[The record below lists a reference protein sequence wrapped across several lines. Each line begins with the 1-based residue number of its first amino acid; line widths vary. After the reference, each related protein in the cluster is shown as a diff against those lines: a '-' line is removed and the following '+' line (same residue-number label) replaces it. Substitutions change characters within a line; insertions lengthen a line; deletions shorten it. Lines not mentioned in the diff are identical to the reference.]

1 MIMKKKIFFAAVAL
15 VALASC
21 TSDDF
26 IGENNNSPNLEEAS
40 NAIVFSSGA
49 KATTRADIYGGAAA
63 TLLGNKF
70 YVTGVKGDGVPANM
84 SKVFQSYSVEWGA
97 NTAGQTE
104 SNSSNWEYVGKTHDF
119 TSTTGVSTQ
128 SIKYWDLSSDY
139 YDFAAYSL
147 GIGTGTPTPTTA
159 TGTAIDYANATSAA
173 YTLSGTREKLSN
185 CYITDMITVAKAD
198 YKNVVQLKFRALT
211 SKVRIAMYETIP
223 GYSVKDVRF
232 YVDDATTVGNNTT
245 ITNTTATL
253 FGTNAFYESG
263 TYTVSF
269 PHIGKNDATADH
281 NQAHVAI
288 SGTTTSGNTQAFGTL
303 NYNASA
309 EGSEAAGGYMGR
321 SSKEPSFAGTAPH
334 YQTVLPNADG
344 KVLEL
349 RVNYTL
355 VSIDGS
361 GEEITV
367 HGAKAFVPA
376 AYTKWLPNYAYTYIF
391 KLSDNS
397 TGWTNP
403 SDASDET
410 LAGLFPITFDAVVLD
425 SEDATKE
432 QTTITTVALP
442 SITTYMKGHVYSAND
457 SYPAGDIYLQV
468 MNGGTLVN
476 DLNAS
481 GKSFLY
487 TLSDVDATEAEVMD
501 ALNIVASEASGI
513 ITGRNGLV
521 LTPATFDPTVA
532 AIPGEDGNNITVTP
546 GQAVKFTAAAA
557 GTYAYVYQVSDGAD
571 TDVLLAETLTT
582 APTGWPTD
590 WYTDAAGTTTA
601 PTTFAAGT
609 YYKKMYTN
617 LNKVLAVKVIRVLQ

>member
-1 MIMKKKIFFAAVAL
+1 MKKNLFFAAVAI
-15 VALASC
+15 ALASC

-26 IGENNNSPNLEEAS
+26 VGENNNSPNVPQNDSQITFGLGV
-40 NAIVFSSGA
+40 NR
-49 KATTRADIYGGAAA
+49 TTRADIYGSAAA
-63 TLLGNKF
+63 ELLGNKF
-70 YVTGVKGDGVPANM
+70 YVTGVKGDGTPANM

-97 NTAGQTE
+97 NTAGTTE

-119 TSTTGVSTQ
+119 TATTSVSSQT
-128 SIKYWDLSSDY
+128 IKYWDLSNAY

-147 GIGTGTPTPTTA
+147 GSGTSKA
-159 TGTAIDYANATSAA
+159 TGTAIDYASAATAA
-173 YTLSGTREKLSN
+173 YTLEGTRDQLAQ
-185 CYITDMITVAKAD
+185 CYISDMITVAKAN
-198 YKNVVQLKFRALT
+198 YKNVVQLKFRSMGA
-211 SKVRIAMYETIP
+211 KVRIAMYETIP
-223 GYSVKDVRF
+223 GYSVKDVYF
-232 YVDDATTVGNNTT
+232 YEDDATAVGS
-245 ITNTTATL
+245 ITNTAATL
-253 FGTNAFYESG
+253 IGANAFEG
-263 TYTVSF
+263 GGKYTISF
-269 PHIGKNDATADH
+269 PTIGISNASDPDY

-288 SGTTTSGNTQAFGTL
+288 TGTATSTESKQAFGAL
-303 NYNASA
+303 NYEASA
-309 EGSEAAGGYMGR
+309 EGQEDNTVKYMGR
-321 SSKEPSFAGTAPH
+321 SSQSPSFAGSGD
-334 YQTVLPNADG
+334 YQTVLPKADG
-344 KVLEL
+344 TVLEL

-361 GEEITV
+361 GETITV

-376 AYTKWLPNYAYTYIF
+376 AYTKWLPNFAYTYIF

-425 SEDATKE
+425 SEETGK

-442 SITTYMKGHVYSAND
+442 SITTYMKGHDYSAKN

-476 DLNAS
+476 DLKAT

-487 TLSDVDATEAEVMD
+487 TLSADKTEVEVMD
-501 ALNIVASEASGI
+501 ALNIVASEASGK

-521 LTPATFDPTVA
+521 LTPASFDATVT
-532 AIPGEDGNNITVTP
+532 AIPGEDGNDITVTA
-546 GQAVKFTAAAA
+546 GQAVKFTATA
-557 GTYAYVYQVSDGAD
+557 GTYAYVYLVSDGTD
-571 TDVLLAETLTT
+571 TDVLLAETLTAEPADWAT
-582 APTGWPTD
+582 AGV
-590 WYTDAAGTTTA
+590 WYTDAAGTTAA

-617 LNKVLAVKVIRVLQ
+617 LNKVFAVKVIKVQ

>member
-1 MIMKKKIFFAAVAL
+1 MIMKKKFFYAALAI

-26 IGENNNSPNLEEAS
+26 VGEINTSPNVPTDTQQITFGLGV
-40 NAIVFSSGA
+40 NR
-49 KATTRADIYGGAAA
+49 TTRADIYGSAAA
-63 TLLGNKF
+63 ELLGSKF
-70 YVTGVKGDGVPANM
+70 YVTGVKGDGTPASM
-84 SKVFQSYSVEWGA
+84 SDVFKSYSVEWGA
-97 NTAGQTE
+97 NTAGTTE

-119 TSTTGVSTQ
+119 TATTSVTSQT
-128 SIKYWDLSSDY
+128 IKYWDLSNAY

-147 GIGTGTPTPTTA
+147 GNGTTKA
-159 TGTAIDYANATSAA
+159 TGTAINYANATTAA
-173 YTLSGTREKLSN
+173 YTLSGNRDVLSQ
-185 CYITDMITVAKAD
+185 CYISDMITVAKAN
-198 YKNVVQLKFRALT
+198 YKNVVQLKFRSMGA
-211 SKVRIAMYETIP
+211 KVRIAMYETIP
-223 GYSVKDVRF
+223 GYSVKDVYF
-232 YVDDATTVGNNTT
+232 YEDDATAVGT
-245 ITNTTATL
+245 ITNTAATL
-253 FGTNAFYESG
+253 IGTNAFEGGG

-269 PHIGKNDATADH
+269 PTIGIANAANPDY

-288 SGTTTSGNTQAFGTL
+288 TGTPTSTESTQAFGEL
-303 NYNASA
+303 NYNAA
-309 EGSEAAGGYMGR
+309 KEGSEAAGNYLGR
-321 SSKEPSFAGTAPH
+321 SSQSPSFAGTGTF
-334 YQTVLPNADG
+334 YQTVLPKADG
-344 KVLEL
+344 TVLEL

-376 AYTKWLPNYAYTYIF
+376 AYTKWLPNFAYTYIF

-403 SDASDET
+403 GDASDET
-410 LAGLFPITFDAVVLD
+410 LAGLFPITFDAVILD
-425 SEDATKE
+425 SEDANKE

-442 SITTYMKGHVYSAND
+442 SITTYMKGHVYSAKN

-476 DLNAS
+476 DLDAA

-487 TLSDVDATEAEVMD
+487 TLSADKTEAEVMD
-501 ALNIVASEASGI
+501 ALNIVASEASGT

-521 LTPATFDPTVA
+521 LTPADFVATVT
-532 AIPGEDGNNITVTP
+532 AIPGEDGNDITVAA
-546 GQAVKFTAAAA
+546 GEAVKFTGAA

-571 TDVLLAETLTT
+571 TDVLLAETLTA
-582 APTGWPTD
+582 APADWSTTGVWF
-590 WYTDAAGTTTA
+590 TDAAGTTAA
-601 PTTFAAGT
+601 PAAFAAGT

-617 LNKVLAVKVIRVLQ
+617 LNKVFAVKVIKVQ

>member
-1 MIMKKKIFFAAVAL
+1 MMKKNLFFAAVAL

-21 TSDDF
+21 ASDDYV
-26 IGENNNSPNLEEAS
+26 GENNNSPNSGKAS
-40 NAIVFSSGA
+40 DAIEFSSGT
-49 KATTRADIYGGAAA
+49 KATTRADTYGAAAA

-70 YVTGVKGDGVPANM
+70 YVTGVKGDGTPANM
-84 SKVFQSYSVEWGA
+84 SKVFQSYSVDWGA
-97 NTAGQTE
+97 NTSGTTE
-104 SNSSNWEYVGKTHDF
+104 SNSSNWEYVGRTHDF
-119 TSTTGVSTQ
+119 TATTGVSSQT
-128 SIKYWDLSSDY
+128 IKYWDLSNAY

-147 GIGTGTPTPTTA
+147 GTGTPKA
-159 TGTAIDYANATSAA
+159 TGTAIDYANATTAA
-173 YTLSGTREKLSN
+173 YTLEGDRDKLSK
-185 CYITDMITVAKAD
+185 CYITDMITVAKSD
-198 YKNVVQLKFRALT
+198 YKNVVQLKFRSLA

-232 YVDDATTVGNNTT
+232 YVDDATTAVGNNTT
-245 ITNTTATL
+245 ITNTDATL

-263 TYTVSF
+263 KYTVSF
-269 PHIGKNDATADH
+269 PTIGISNASDPDY

-288 SGTTTSGNTQAFGTL
+288 SGTTTSGNTQAFGAL
-303 NYNASA
+303 NYIASA
-309 EGSEAAGGYMGR
+309 ERSEGSGNFMGR
-321 SSKEPSFAGTAPH
+321 SSQLPSFAGTEPY

-376 AYTKWLPNYAYTYIF
+376 AYTKWLPNFAYTYIF

-403 SDASDET
+403 SDANDET

-425 SEDATKE
+425 SEDASKE

-442 SITTYMKGHVYSAND
+442 SITTYMKGHDYSAKN

-468 MNGGTLVN
+468 MNGGTLVD
-476 DLNAS
+476 DLNGS

-487 TLSDVDATEAEVMD
+487 TLSADKTEAEVMD
-501 ALNIVASEASGI
+501 ALNIVSSDVSGK

-521 LTPATFDPTVA
+521 LTPATFDATVE
-532 AIPGEDGNNITVTP
+532 AIPGEDGNDITVNV
-546 GQAVKFTAAAA
+546 GEAVKFTAAV
-557 GTYAYVYQVSDGAD
+557 GTYAYVYLVSDDDD
-571 TDVLLAETLTT
+571 TDVLLAETLTA

-590 WYTDAAGTTTA
+590 WYTSAAGTTAA
-601 PTTFAAGT
+601 PATFVAGT

-617 LNKVLAVKVIRVLQ
+617 LNKVLAVKVIKVE

>member
-1 MIMKKKIFFAAVAL
+1 MKKNLFFAAMAI
-15 VALASC
+15 ALASC

-26 IGENNNSPNLEEAS
+26 VGENNNSPNVPTNDSQITFGLGV
-40 NAIVFSSGA
+40 NRM
-49 KATTRADIYGGAAA
+49 TRADIYGQAAA
-63 TLLGNKF
+63 ELLGNKF

-104 SNSSNWEYVGKTHDF
+104 SNSSNWEYVNKTHDF
-119 TSTTGVSTQ
+119 TNTTGVSTQ

-288 SGTTTSGNTQAFGTL
+288 SGTTTAGNTQAFGTL

-309 EGSEAAGGYMGR
+309 QGSEAAGSYMGR
-321 SSKEPSFAGTAPH
+321 SSQSPSFAGTGTY

-376 AYTKWLPNYAYTYIF
+376 AYTKWLPNFAYTYIF

-403 SDASDET
+403 GDASDET

-425 SEDATKE
+425 SEDASKE

-442 SITTYMKGHVYSAND
+442 SITTYMKGHVYSAQN

-476 DLNAS
+476 DLNDAS
-481 GKSFLY
+481 KSFLY
-487 TLSDVDATEAEVMD
+487 TLSADKTEAEVMD
-501 ALNIVASEASGI
+501 ALNIVASEASGT

-521 LTPATFDPTVA
+521 LTPADFAATVT
-532 AIPGEDGNNITVTP
+532 AIPGEDGNDITVTA
-546 GQAVKFTAAAA
+546 GQAVKFTASA
-557 GTYAYVYQVSDGAD
+557 GIYAYVYLVSDGDD
-571 TDVLLAETLTT
+571 TNVLLAETLTA
-582 APTGWPTD
+582 APTDWTTEGV
-590 WYTDAAGTTTA
+590 WYTDAAGTTA
-601 PTTFAAGT
+601 VSATFTAGT

-617 LNKVLAVKVIRVLQ
+617 LNKVLAVKVIKVQ